1 MQGMQR
7 KPLLLHRAPAG
18 RPGSRGAILATD
30 AASGDRVAR
39 RHRASA
45 RHPQRRAAPFSAG
58 SEECAEVHHLLPQP
72 GIIGLVIGR
81 MSLETAEALR
91 EVLDEGEAVVAA
103 VPSVGSALV
112 LTDQRLVI
120 IRDGRSFRPRTGVR
134 DWPLGP
140 SLRIQVGP
148 LRNGSG
154 SLLIDR
160 ERGATSF
167 FVAERDW
174 LDALWIVDEAERRS
188 HVTES

>member
-1 MQGMQR
+1 M
-7 KPLLLHRAPAG
+7 
-18 RPGSRGAILATD
+18 
-30 AASGDRVAR
+30 
-39 RHRASA
+39 
-45 RHPQRRAAPFSAG
+45 
-58 SEECAEVHHLLPQP
+58 
-72 GIIGLVIGR
+72 IGR
-81 MSLETAEALR
+81 MTLETAEALR

-103 VPSVGSALV
+103 VPSVGSALI

-188 HVTES
+188 RVTES